1 MKKLTYLFL
10 TVLIVACSSDDSSN
24 EQSNNAQFVGSW
36 ENVFED
42 EDPNNSDTLVIEF
55 NADGTGSESETFN
68 GETFSNG
75 TFSWSS
81 TNTTITVSYDDG
93 SVYPDG
99 QMYSAEYDFLTV
111 DQVKFT
117 IDEQGE
123 VNEVIFDRID

>member
-1 MKKLTYLFL
+1 MKKLVYLFL
-10 TVLIVACSSDDSSN
+10 TVLIVACSGSDDSN

-42 EDPNNSDTLVIEF
+42 EDPNNSDSLVLEF

-68 GETFSNG
+68 GETYSNG

-93 SVYPDG
+93 DTF
-99 QMYSAEYDFLTV
+99 SAEYDFLTV

-117 IDEQGE
+117 INEDDEAYE
-123 VNEVIFDRID
+123 VVFDRVID

>member
-1 MKKLTYLFL
+1 MKKLIYLFL
-10 TVLIVACSSDDSSN
+10 TVLIVACSGDDSN

-42 EDPNNSDTLVIEF
+42 EDPNNSDSLVLEF

-68 GETFSNG
+68 GETYSNG

-93 SVYPDG
+93 DTF
-99 QMYSAEYDFLTV
+99 SAEYDFLTV

-117 IDEQGE
+117 IDEQGD
-123 VNEVIFDRID
+123 VYEVIFDRID

>member
-1 MKKLTYLFL
+1 MKKLLYLFL
-10 TVLIVACSSDDSSN
+10 TVLIVACSGEDDSN

-42 EDPNNSDTLVIEF
+42 EDPNNSDSLVLEF

-68 GETFSNG
+68 GETYSNG

-93 SVYPDG
+93 DTF
-99 QMYSAEYDFLTV
+99 SAEYDFLTV

-117 IDEQGE
+117 INEDDETY
-123 VNEVIFDRID
+123 EVIFDRVID

>member
-1 MKKLTYLFL
+1 MKKLVYLFL
-10 TVLIVACSSDDSSN
+10 TVLIVACSGSDDSN

-42 EDPNNSDTLVIEF
+42 EDPNNSDSLVLEF

-68 GETFSNG
+68 GETYSNG

-93 SVYPDG
+93 DTF
-99 QMYSAEYDFLTV
+99 SAEYDFLTV

-117 IDEQGE
+117 INEDDETYE
-123 VNEVIFDRID
+123 IIFDRVID

>member
-1 MKKLTYLFL
+1 MKKLVYLFL
-10 TVLIVACSSDDSSN
+10 TVLIVACSGEDDSN

-42 EDPNNSDTLVIEF
+42 EDPNNSDSLVLEF

-68 GETFSNG
+68 GETYSNG

-93 SVYPDG
+93 DTF
-99 QMYSAEYDFLTV
+99 SAEYDFLTV

-117 IDEQGE
+117 INEDDETY
-123 VNEVIFDRID
+123 EVIFDRVID

>member
-1 MKKLTYLFL
+1 MKKLIYLFL
-10 TVLIVACSSDDSSN
+10 TVLIVACSSDDSN

-42 EDPNNSDTLVIEF
+42 EDPNNSDSLVLEF

-68 GETFSNG
+68 GETYSNG

-93 SVYPDG
+93 DTF
-99 QMYSAEYDFLTV
+99 SAEYDFLTV

-117 IDEQGE
+117 IVEQGD
-123 VNEVIFDRID
+123 VYEVIFDRID

>member
-1 MKKLTYLFL
+1 MKKLVFLFL
-10 TVLIVACSSDDSSN
+10 TVLIVACSGDDSN

-42 EDPNNSDTLVIEF
+42 EDPNNSDSLVLEF

-68 GETFSNG
+68 GETYSNG

-93 SVYPDG
+93 DTF
-99 QMYSAEYDFLTV
+99 SAEYDFLTV

-117 IDEQGE
+117 IVEQGD
-123 VNEVIFDRID
+123 VYEVIFDRID

>member
-1 MKKLTYLFL
+1 MKKLVYLFL
-10 TVLIVACSSDDSSN
+10 TVLIVACSGEDDSN

-42 EDPNNSDTLVIEF
+42 EDPNNSDSLVLEF

-68 GETFSNG
+68 GETYSNG

-93 SVYPDG
+93 DTF
-99 QMYSAEYDFLTV
+99 SAEYDFLTG

-117 IDEQGE
+117 INEDDETY
-123 VNEVIFDRID
+123 EVIFDRVID

>member
-1 MKKLTYLFL
+1 MKKLIYLFL
-10 TVLIVACSSDDSSN
+10 TVLIVACSGEDDSN

-42 EDPNNSDTLVIEF
+42 EDPNNSDSLVLEF

-68 GETFSNG
+68 GETYSNG

-93 SVYPDG
+93 DTF
-99 QMYSAEYDFLTV
+99 SAEYDFLTI

-117 IDEQGE
+117 INEDDETY
-123 VNEVIFDRID
+123 EVIFDRVID

>member
-1 MKKLTYLFL
+1 MKKLLYLFL
-10 TVLIVACSSDDSSN
+10 TVLVVACSSDDDSN

-42 EDPNNSDTLVIEF
+42 EDPNNSDSLVLEF

-68 GETFSNG
+68 GETYSNG

-93 SVYPDG
+93 DTFS
-99 QMYSAEYDFLTV
+99 SEYDFLTV

-117 IDEQGE
+117 INEDDETY
-123 VNEVIFDRID
+123 EVIFDRVID

>member
-1 MKKLTYLFL
+1 MKKLIYLFL
-10 TVLIVACSSDDSSN
+10 TVLIVACSGEDDSN

-42 EDPNNSDTLVIEF
+42 EDPNNSDSLVLEF

-68 GETFSNG
+68 GETYSNG

-93 SVYPDG
+93 DTF
-99 QMYSAEYDFLTV
+99 SAEYDFLTV

-117 IDEQGE
+117 IVEQGD
-123 VNEVIFDRID
+123 VYEVIFDRID

>member
-1 MKKLTYLFL
+1 MKKLVFLFL
-10 TVLIVACSSDDSSN
+10 TVLIVACSGDDSN

-42 EDPNNSDTLVIEF
+42 EDPNNSDSLVLEF
-55 NADGTGSESETFN
+55 NADGTGSESVTFN
-68 GETFSNG
+68 GETYSTG

-93 SVYPDG
+93 DTF
-99 QMYSAEYDFLTV
+99 SAEYDFLTV

-117 IDEQGE
+117 IVEQGD
-123 VNEVIFDRID
+123 VYEVIFDRID

>member
-1 MKKLTYLFL
+1 MKKLIYLFL
-10 TVLIVACSSDDSSN
+10 TVLIVACSSSDDSN

-36 ENVFED
+36 ENVFDD
-42 EDPNNSDTLVIEF
+42 EDPNNSDSLVLEF

-68 GETFSNG
+68 GETYSNG

-93 SVYPDG
+93 DTF
-99 QMYSAEYDFLTV
+99 SAEYDFLTV

-117 IDEQGE
+117 IDEQGD
-123 VNEVIFDRID
+123 VYEVIFDRID

>member
-1 MKKLTYLFL
+1 MKKLVYLFL
-10 TVLIVACSSDDSSN
+10 TVLIVACSGSDDSN

-42 EDPNNSDTLVIEF
+42 EDPNNSDSLVLEF

-68 GETFSNG
+68 GETYSNG

-93 SVYPDG
+93 DTF
-99 QMYSAEYDFLTV
+99 SAEYDFLTV

-117 IDEQGE
+117 IVEQGD
-123 VNEVIFDRID
+123 VYEVIFDRID

>member
-1 MKKLTYLFL
+1 MKKLIYLFL
-10 TVLIVACSSDDSSN
+10 TVLIVACSSSDDSN

-36 ENVFED
+36 ENVFDD
-42 EDPNNSDTLVIEF
+42 EDPNNSDSLVLEF

-68 GETFSNG
+68 GETYSNG

-93 SVYPDG
+93 DTF
-99 QMYSAEYDFLTV
+99 SAEYDFLTV

-117 IDEQGE
+117 IVEQGD
-123 VNEVIFDRID
+123 VYEVIFDRID

>member
-1 MKKLTYLFL
+1 MKKLIYLFL
-10 TVLIVACSSDDSSN
+10 TVLIVACSGEDDSN

-42 EDPNNSDTLVIEF
+42 EDPNNSDSLVLEF

-68 GETFSNG
+68 GETYSNG

-81 TNTTITVSYDDG
+81 TNTIITVSYDDG
-93 SVYPDG
+93 DTF
-99 QMYSAEYDFLTV
+99 SAEYDFLTV

-117 IDEQGE
+117 INEDDETY
-123 VNEVIFDRID
+123 EVIFDRVID

>member
-1 MKKLTYLFL
+1 MKKLIYLFL
-10 TVLIVACSSDDSSN
+10 TVLIVACSGDDSN

-42 EDPNNSDTLVIEF
+42 EDPNNSDSLVLEF

-68 GETFSNG
+68 GETYSNG

-93 SVYPDG
+93 DTF
-99 QMYSAEYDFLTV
+99 SAEYDFLTV

-117 IDEQGE
+117 IVEQGD
-123 VNEVIFDRID
+123 VYEVIFDRID